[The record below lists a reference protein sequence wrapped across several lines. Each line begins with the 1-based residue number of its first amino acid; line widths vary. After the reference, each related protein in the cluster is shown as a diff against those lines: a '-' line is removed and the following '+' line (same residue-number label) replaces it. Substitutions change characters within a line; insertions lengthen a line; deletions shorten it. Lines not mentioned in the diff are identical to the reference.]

1 MKRVT
6 VVVFFLL
13 CAFALSGQEGSNP
26 LTSNGPAP
34 RASILG
40 SGSGLSAWALR
51 LLAPVQ
57 RELNDSLAAVT
68 QSLQGSRTLAGL
80 LLVLGLSL
88 AYGVFHAAGPGH
100 GKTVVSS
107 YFVANEPKVSQVLL
121 VGNLIA
127 LVHALSALTV
137 VLVLS
142 FVVRG
147 FLSSGVDQANGYIQ
161 KVSFALIAGIGLY
174 LLVQRIRGR
183 AHHHGHFHAHD
194 HGSEEGHGHAEEHSH
209 EHGHELALSGRRGLR
224 NLLVIALPAG
234 MIPCPGAIAVIVFAL
249 SLHMFW
255 VSVISVAA
263 MSVGMGITISVAA
276 LLVVLAKRGALRLFA
291 GGGERQTTV
300 RRVVEIAG
308 AAILFLFGS
317 LLLIA
322 QF

>member
-1 MKRVT
+1 MKRTSVA
-6 VVVFFLL
+6 VLFLL
-13 CAFALSGQEGSNP
+13 CAFALPAQEGSNP
-26 LTSNGPAP
+26 FTSSGPAP
-34 RASILG
+34 RASLVG
-40 SGSGLSAWALR
+40 PGSGLSGWALQ

-107 YFVANEPKVSQVLL
+107 YFVANEPRVTHVLL

-142 FVVRG
+142 FLVHG

-161 KVSFALIAGIGLY
+161 KVSFGIIAVIGLY

-183 AHHHGHFHAHD
+183 SHHHGHVHAHASD
-194 HGSEEGHGHAEEHSH
+194 EGHQHEPGHGHDHPT
-209 EHGHELALSGRRGLR
+209 RGLR
-224 NLLVIALPAG
+224 SLLVIALPAG

-263 MSVGMGITISVAA
+263 MSLGMGITISVAA
-276 LLVVLAKRGALRLFA
+276 LLVVLAKRGALRLFS

-308 AAILFLFGS
+308 AAVLFLFGS

>member
-1 MKRVT
+1 MKRTSVA
-6 VVVFFLL
+6 VLFLL
-13 CAFALSGQEGSNP
+13 CALVLPAQEGSNP
-26 LTSNGPAP
+26 FTSSGPAP
-34 RASILG
+34 RASLV
-40 SGSGLSAWALR
+40 SPGSGLSGWALR
-51 LLAPVQ
+51 LLAPIQ
-57 RELNDSLAAVT
+57 KELNDSLAAVT
-68 QSLQGSRTLAGL
+68 QSLRGSRTLAGL

-107 YFVANEPKVSQVLL
+107 YFVANEPRVTQVLL

-142 FVVRG
+142 FLVRG

-161 KVSFALIAGIGLY
+161 KVSFGIIAVIGLY

-183 AHHHGHFHAHD
+183 AHQHFHP
-194 HGSEEGHGHAEEHSH
+194 HGGEEGQQHEEGH
-209 EHGHELALSGRRGLR
+209 EHGLDHPARGLR
-224 NLLVIALPAG
+224 SLLVIALPAG

-263 MSVGMGITISVAA
+263 MSLGMGITISVAA
-276 LLVVLAKRGALRLFA
+276 LLVVLAKRGALRLFS
-291 GGGERQTTV
+291 GGEQQTAV

-308 AAILFLFGS
+308 AAVLFLFGS
-317 LLLIA
+317 LLFIV

>member
-1 MKRVT
+1 MRRTSVA
-6 VVVFFLL
+6 VLFLL
-13 CAFALSGQEGSNP
+13 CACILPAQEGSNP
-26 LTSNGPAP
+26 FTSSGPAP
-34 RASILG
+34 RASLV
-40 SGSGLSAWALR
+40 SPGSGLTGWALQ
-51 LLAPVQ
+51 LLAPIQ

-107 YFVANEPKVSQVLL
+107 YFVANEPRVTHVLL

-137 VLVLS
+137 VLVLT
-142 FVVRG
+142 FLFRG

-161 KVSFALIAGIGLY
+161 KVSFGIIAAIGLY

-183 AHHHGHFHAHD
+183 SHQHFHP
-194 HGSEEGHGHAEEHSH
+194 HGGEEGHQHEVGH
-209 EHGHELALSGRRGLR
+209 EHDRPARGLR
-224 NLLVIALPAG
+224 SLLVIALPAG

-263 MSVGMGITISVAA
+263 MSLGMGITISVAA
-276 LLVVLAKRGALRLFA
+276 LLVVLAKRGALRLFS

-308 AAILFLFGS
+308 AAVLFLFGS

>member
-1 MKRVT
+1 MKKTLLT
-6 VVVFFLL
+6 VGFLFCAFLL
-13 CAFALSGQEGSNP
+13 AAQEGSNP
-26 LTSNGPAP
+26 FTSSGPAP
-34 RASILG
+34 RASLLA
-40 SGSGLSAWALR
+40 SGSAFSAWALR
-51 LLAPVQ
+51 LLGPVQ
-57 RELNDSLAAVT
+57 KELNDSLAAVT

-107 YFVANEPKVSQVLL
+107 YFVANEPRIPQVLL

-127 LVHALSALTV
+127 LVHALSALSV

-147 FLSSGVDQANGYIQ
+147 FLSSGVDRANSYIQ
-161 KVSFALIAGIGLY
+161 KVSFAIVAVIGLY

-183 AHHHGHFHAHD
+183 VHSHGHIHGHD
-194 HGSEEGHGHAEEHSH
+194 HDGHDHDHVAERSAGHGF
-209 EHGHELALSGRRGLR
+209 RR
-224 NLLVIALPAG
+224 LLVIALPAG

-276 LLVVLAKRGALRLFA
+276 LLVVMAKRGALRLFSG
-291 GGGERQTTV
+291 GGGEQQTVV

-308 AAILFLFGS
+308 AAALFLFGS
-317 LLLIA
+317 VLLIA